1 MNTYHNMNKM
11 IEYIEMHLN
20 EDIQYKDLAKILG
33 VNEYTMKVL
42 FSFICNISLAE
53 YIRKRRLSNAGLD
66 LCTTNEKIVDLAV
79 KYQYDNATSFSRA
92 FEKFHGIKPSMAK
105 ENPNGLKVYPKIVLS
120 EEEKEVPNME
130 YSIVERKSIVLY
142 GKGIKTTHDKIPND
156 APKFFKKMNEKYLNK
171 YGEITYGMTVYE
183 DRFESDNYE
192 YWILY
197 EKQISEFI
205 ECKIAGGRYLKFTI
219 NSQNAAE
226 IQKVTNGFYENFL
239 PSCKYNLREL
249 PELEYYHDGITDFLV
264 PIED

>member
-1 MNTYHNMNKM
+1 
-11 IEYIEMHLN
+11 
-20 EDIQYKDLAKILG
+20 
-33 VNEYTMKVL
+33 
-42 FSFICNISLAE
+42 
-53 YIRKRRLSNAGLD
+53 
-66 LCTTNEKIVDLAV
+66 
-79 KYQYDNATSFSRA
+79 
-92 FEKFHGIKPSMAK
+92 
-105 ENPNGLKVYPKIVLS
+105 
-120 EEEKEVPNME
+120 
-130 YSIVERKSIVLY
+130 
-142 GKGIKTTHDKIPND
+142 
-156 APKFFKKMNEKYLNK
+156 MNEKYLNK

-197 EKQISEFI
+197 EKQISEFV